1 MAWHRFL
8 LLLVN
13 IIGHYPIYCVAEL
26 TGKFPLG
33 GHDIIQMDKHNETIT
48 VAMCLE
54 TFKGVCSQSDSYV
67 PGEYEMQSSARS

>member
-54 TFKGVCSQSDSYV
+54 NMKCNLLLGHEWPTQHPTASK
-67 PGEYEMQSSARS
+67 